1 MLQETAVPTEKK
13 KLEQNLSC
21 LYCST
26 LQPMLLLLGAESG
39 DVSFLD
45 LRKGASHGNT
55 TPVYSTEVQA
65 GAVFCCFL
73 SLFVQGCCFVLFFL
87 LLFLFVFAITLLL
100 FFNIFILVYL
110 FYIQMLSE
118 PVSALTHFSTS
129 FNSAQ
134 VVVVGNERGVVTWYI
149 SQPPQKTYSLL
160 YSDKEAHTPYKIV
173 ALQVMHFPYQVLES
187 K

>member
-65 GAVFCCFL
+65 GAVFCCCFCFL
-73 SLFVQGCCFVLFFL
+73 SLFVQGFCFVFC
-87 LLFLFVFAITLLL
+87 FVFVCFCYHI
-100 FFNIFILVYL
+100 
-110 FYIQMLSE
+110 
-118 PVSALTHFSTS
+118 
-129 FNSAQ
+129 
-134 VVVVGNERGVVTWYI
+134 VVVV
-149 SQPPQKTYSLL
+149 
-160 YSDKEAHTPYKIV
+160 
-173 ALQVMHFPYQVLES
+173 F
-187 K
+187 